1 MRDDDND
8 DDGGKGRV
16 AVDNDDGQ
24 TNGRTRQFALRIQT
38 L

>member
-16 AVDNDDGQ
+16 VVDNDDGQ
-24 TNGRTRQFALRIQT
+24 TNGRTCQFVLRIQT